1 MSEPAPATPP
11 PAAWQALAEAEGNA
25 LAWLDAGGQVRWC
38 NAAFDAVAPAARA
51 RAIEQA
57 RAGARTLE
65 LASQDASG
73 RAQRWRV
80 HAAHLAGGELA
91 LVLRDVRDSAERLAL
106 ENARL
111 RELLDMAQ
119 EFGRL
124 GVWERDPYTLEGRW
138 DRHVFRFF
146 GIGAADGATPHYAE
160 AAARIDPADRL
171 DETFRASLTQPGAY
185 SSRYRVHHPDGSVRM
200 IHSQWR
206 VVADAR
212 GEPERVIGV
221 MVDDTETHELA
232 RDAAATHAQLEMAL
246 SLAKIGTLRY
256 DVASGLLHYDRR
268 AQEVL
273 GRSADEQD
281 LAQEAVRD
289 WIHPDDLP
297 LVQAA
302 FDETL
307 TTGRPTDTQARYR
320 HADGSW
326 RSVMIRRVLQRD
338 AKGKPLALLGV
349 ILDVTEQRETLQRLR
364 EAHERVTL
372 AMSSVGM
379 GTWEHDFA
387 SGQDT
392 WDAQMYA
399 LRGLPPQARALD
411 AAERLALVHPDDREG
426 VVLAS
431 LPRLREAAPLAYDF
445 RVVWP
450 DGSVHWLASRST
462 PLLDDAG
469 RVVRRIGVNWDITE
483 AKTVEQAQREREI
496 ALRESQAKSQFMAR
510 MSHELRTP
518 LNAIL
523 GFSQLL
529 LAANDAGDRATQ
541 REKLEKVQGAGRQLL
556 SLVDGVLELSGSPA
570 DAAPATPPA
579 APALDEPPSAAA
591 PAAGAA
597 RPRVLYIEDNAVN
610 MMILRELLAQRERF
624 EFHGAQDGSS
634 GVAMAR
640 ALQPAL
646 VLIDMQLPDFDG
658 IEVLRRL
665 RADPA
670 TAHLICV
677 ALSANA
683 MPDDVQRAHQAGF
696 ADYWTKPVDLIQ
708 FNQALDRLVPAG
720 G

>member
-1 MSEPAPATPP
+1 MSEPAPTAPP
-11 PAAWQALAEAEGNA
+11 LAAWQALAEAEGNA
-25 LAWLDAGGQVRWC
+25 LAWLDGGGQVRWC

-65 LASQDASG
+65 LAAQDVSG
-73 RAQRWRV
+73 REQRWRV
-80 HAAHLAGGELA
+80 RAVHLAGGEVA
-91 LVLRDVRDSAERLAL
+91 LVLRDVRDSAERLAA
-106 ENARL
+106 E
-111 RELLDMAQ
+111 
-119 EFGRL
+119 
-124 GVWERDPYTLEGRW
+124 YTLEGRW

-146 GIGAADGATPHYAE
+146 GIDAAEGTTPHYAE

-171 DETFRASLTQPGAY
+171 DETFRASLTKPGAY
-185 SSRYRVHHPDGSVRM
+185 ASRYRVRHPDGSVRM

-232 RDAAATHAQLEMAL
+232 RDAAAAHAQLEMAL

-273 GRSADEQD
+273 GRSPDEQN

-289 WIHPDDLP
+289 WMHPDDLP

-307 TTGRPTDTQARYR
+307 TTGRSTDTQARYR

-326 RSVMIRRVLQRD
+326 RVVMIRRVLQRD
-338 AKGKPLALLGV
+338 ANGKPLALLGV
-349 ILDVTEQRETLQRLR
+349 ILDVTEQRDTLQRLR
-364 EAHERVTL
+364 EARERVAL
-372 AMSSVGM
+372 AMGSVGM
-379 GTWEHDFA
+379 GTWEHDITTGHA
-387 SGQDT
+387 D
-392 WDAQMYA
+392 WDAQMFA
-399 LRGLPPQARALD
+399 LRGLAPQPRALE
-411 AAERLALVHPDDREG
+411 AAERMALVHPDDRER
-426 VVLAS
+426 VEAAS
-431 LPRLREAAPLAYDF
+431 LPRMQDATALAYDF
-445 RVVWP
+445 RVVWS

-462 PLLDDAG
+462 PILDDAG

-483 AKTVEQAQREREI
+483 VKNLEQAQREREL
-496 ALRESQAKSQFMAR
+496 ALHESQAKSQFMAR

-529 LAANDAGDRATQ
+529 LAANDAGDRAMQ

-556 SLVDGVLELSGSPA
+556 LLVDGVLELSGLPA
-570 DAAPATPPA
+570 DDTPATLPA
-579 APALDEPPSAAA
+579 APVIDEPVKSVSAN
-591 PAAGAA
+591 AGAA

-670 TAHLICV
+670 TAHLTCV

-683 MPDDVQRAHQAGF
+683 MPDDVQRARQAGF
-696 ADYWTKPVDLIQ
+696 ADYLTKPIDLAE
-708 FNQALDRLVPAG
+708 FTKALDRLVPAED
-720 G
+720 